1 MNIDIKKWQR
11 NKDIKLI
18 FNLLKKKNEETR
30 FIGGCLRNLLLNK
43 DTDDIDIATSIEPRI
58 VLGILKKRKIK
69 TVITGISHGTIIAI
83 INNKKIEVTTL
94 RKDIKTD
101 GRYAKVKFTKDWV
114 VDSNRRDLTI
124 NALSCNFKGEL
135 FYYHNGLD
143 DLKKGNIQF
152 IGDTEKRIKEDYLR
166 ILRYFRFYGL
176 YGRKKINEKDIKI
189 FKKFSANLKKLSS
202 ERIYS
207 EFKKILLSKNL
218 YEVLVLLKKSKLL
231 KYIIFE
237 HNDLK
242 RIKNLEKISKSSN
255 SIDFST
261 LLSLIIKE
269 KNLLKVFNN
278 LKLSNSEKEKIKNI
292 INYQKKIN
300 IKEIESNLLKFIHKY
315 GNDLCFSLLIY
326 DFVKSP
332 NNSKKKKYLK
342 FFSFIKNNEVPK
354 LPVFGK
360 DVINMG
366 VKSGPIIGKILKS
379 VEDWWINNKAKPNR
393 QQCLKK
399 LKELC

>member
-1 MNIDIKKWQR
+1 M
-11 NKDIKLI
+11 
-18 FNLLKKKNEETR
+18 
-30 FIGGCLRNLLLNK
+30 
-43 DTDDIDIATSIEPRI
+43 
-58 VLGILKKRKIK
+58 
-69 TVITGISHGTIIAI
+69 
-83 INNKKIEVTTL
+83 
-94 RKDIKTD
+94 
-101 GRYAKVKFTKDWV
+101 
-114 VDSNRRDLTI
+114 
-124 NALSCNFKGEL
+124 
-135 FYYHNGLD
+135 
-143 DLKKGNIQF
+143 
-152 IGDTEKRIKEDYLR
+152 
-166 ILRYFRFYGL
+166 
-176 YGRKKINEKDIKI
+176 
-189 FKKFSANLKKLSS
+189 
-202 ERIYS
+202 
-207 EFKKILLSKNL
+207 SKNL